1 VYLHGDGVWSQPEA
15 LAILAA
21 WGVAG
26 LIFTIFKF
34 SWEPRER

>member
-1 VYLHGDGVWSQPEA
+1 VYLHGHGIWTRPED
-15 LAILAA
+15 LAVLAA

-34 SWEPRER
+34 RWEPRER